1 MFDVVVVGGGIIGAS
16 AARHLAQSG
25 ASVAVI
31 APPEPTTPETHT
43 GPFGAFH
50 DVSRLSRRLYAGTV
64 ENELSRRALAANPTI
79 ESFSDTQV
87 FSGPAHLFVSRPE
100 DDEGLAEAV
109 AALPSGHGVNVL
121 NAKEL
126 AQRWPEISLPSD
138 VVGFLEP
145 GTGGALD
152 PRALVAAQLKGAI
165 ASGGKIFTQPA
176 VGLNLDR
183 KNLQTTVTLAD
194 GSTVAARKAL
204 VATGAWSNLSGL
216 LPRPVALRRKTEMVL
231 LAELDPPEARR
242 LANLPVMHYVID
254 HPAAS
259 DIYTVAPITYPDGR
273 TMLKWGT
280 NTTADRWVDTSEDIN
295 AWYRSGDS
303 DRMVDALRS
312 SIEATYPGI
321 SATAWHTQR
330 CVITYTTHAMPY
342 IDILVPDLLYSAI
355 GGNGRCAKW
364 ADPMGALA
372 ASLTLNG
379 KWVDDLPAERFAVDY
394 TQSPAVWEGRDL
406 LSDRKNNLSG

>member
-16 AARHLAQSG
+16 ATRHLAQSG

-31 APPEPTTPETHT
+31 APPEPATPETHT

-50 DVSRLSRRLYAGTV
+50 DVSRLSRKLYLGEV
-64 ENELSRRALAANPTI
+64 ETELSRRTEAAQPII
-79 ESFSDTQV
+79 ERFSDTQV
-87 FSGPAHLFVSRPE
+87 FSGPAHLFVSRPQ
-100 DDEGLAEAV
+100 DDEGLARAV
-109 AALPSGHGVNVL
+109 AALPPGHGVEVRD
-121 NAKEL
+121 AVAM
-126 AQRWPEISLPSD
+126 AQRWPEISFPAD
-138 VVGFLEP
+138 MVGFLEP

-152 PRALVAAQLKGAI
+152 PRALVAAQLNGAR
-165 ASGGKIFTQPA
+165 ASDAQVFGFPA
-176 VGLNLDR
+176 IGLDLEQQ
-183 KNLQTTVTLAD
+183 KATVTLAD
-194 GSTVAARKAL
+194 GQTVTARKAL

-231 LAELDPPEARR
+231 LAELDAPEAQR

-254 HPAAS
+254 HPAAG

-280 NTTADRWVDTSEDIN
+280 NTTADRWIDTEADIN

-303 DRMVDALRS
+303 DRMVEALRS
-312 SIEATYPGI
+312 SIEATYPGLRA
-321 SATAWHTQR
+321 SAWHTQR

-342 IDILVPDLLYSAI
+342 IDVLVPDLLYSAI
-355 GGNGRCAKW
+355 GGNGRSAKW
-364 ADPMGALA
+364 ADPLGQLA

-379 KWVDDLPAERFAVDY
+379 KWVDDLPAERFSVDY
-394 TQSPAVWEGRDL
+394 TQDPAIWEGRDL
-406 LSDRKNNLSG
+406 LCDRKSNPSG